1 MRSIK
6 SFVLPRLRR
15 IANAQSVKEC
25 QQAVSD
31 LKEGDE
37 WKADTSEK
45 FQNYV
50 SKTQL
55 PVYRVSD
62 ALKTKIKWKTN
73 TQVNKR
79 QGCKSV
85 DLPFWKCSLKDL
97 SLRQKY
103 NC

>member
-45 FQNYV
+45 FQNYLP
-50 SKTQL
+50 KTQL
-55 PVYRVSD
+55 TVYRVRD
-62 ALKTKIKWKTN
+62 ALKTTIKWKTN
-73 TQVNKR
+73 TQVNKW

-97 SLRQKY
+97 SLKQKY

>member
-15 IANAQSVKEC
+15 IANAHSVKEY

-31 LKEGDE
+31 LKESDE

-45 FQNYV
+45 FRNYI
-50 SKTQL
+50 SKTWL
-55 PVYRVSD
+55 SIHRVSD
-62 ALKTKIKWKTN
+62 ALKTKFKCKIRRLISDKT
-73 TQVNKR
+73 VN
-79 QGCKSV
+79 
-85 DLPFWKCSLKDL
+85 LPFWNCSLKNL
-97 SLRQKY
+97 FLKEKY